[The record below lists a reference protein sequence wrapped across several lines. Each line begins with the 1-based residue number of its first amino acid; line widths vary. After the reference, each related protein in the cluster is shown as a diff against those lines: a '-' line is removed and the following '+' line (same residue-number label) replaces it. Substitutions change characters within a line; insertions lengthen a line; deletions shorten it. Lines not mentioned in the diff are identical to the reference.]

1 MLSTTTEE
9 RLNSLEMRLTDLQR
23 QFEERLPSATTPK
36 PKRGWK
42 AIVGT
47 FEDDPLYEEAM
58 RLGRQ
63 WRETQFDELDQE
75 TS

>member
-1 MLSTTTEE
+1 MPSPTTKE
-9 RLNSLEMRLTDLQR
+9 RLNSLETRLTDLQR
-23 QFEERLPSATTPK
+23 QFEERLLSATTPK
-36 PKRGWK
+36 HKRGWK

-47 FEDDPLYEEAM
+47 FENDPLYEEAM